1 MNITVGLTRT
11 RVAAVA
17 LLAGLFAGVAATP
30 VSAHE
35 GHGSCAEYGAAVSG
49 NAQSERPWGQ
59 IVSNGAQL
67 GFTSALVEEAH
78 TTEGLCEPRL

>member
-1 MNITVGLTRT
+1 MKRLLVS
-11 RVAAVA
+11 VAAV
-17 LLAGLFAGVAATP
+17 LAAAAATAMP

-35 GHGSCAEYGAAVSG
+35 GHGSCAAYGATVSG

-59 IVSNGAQL
+59 IVSTGAQN

-78 TTEGLCEPRL
+78 TVEGLCLPRP

>member
-1 MNITVGLTRT
+1 MMKARILTV
-11 RVAAVA
+11 AVA
-17 LLAGLFAGVAATP
+17 VVSAGVAALP

-35 GHGSCAEYGAAVSG
+35 GHGSCRTFGETVSA

-67 GFTSALVEEAH
+67 GLTSALTAEAH
-78 TTEGLCEPRL
+78 TIEGLCEPRP

>member
-1 MNITVGLTRT
+1 MKRKVVSVT
-11 RVAAVA
+11 AS
-17 LLAGLFAGVAATP
+17 LLAAAAAAMP

-35 GHGSCAEYGAAVSG
+35 GHGNCAAYGATVAG

-59 IVSNGAQL
+59 IVSNGARV

-78 TTEGLCEPRL
+78 TVEGLCEPRP

>member
-1 MNITVGLTRT
+1 MKRKVMAVVIGLIAGGI
-11 RVAAVA
+11 AAA
-17 LLAGLFAGVAATP
+17 P

-35 GHGSCAEYGAAVSG
+35 GHGSCADYGATVAS

-67 GFTSALVEEAH
+67 GLTSALVKEAH
-78 TTEGLCEPRL
+78 TVEGLCESR